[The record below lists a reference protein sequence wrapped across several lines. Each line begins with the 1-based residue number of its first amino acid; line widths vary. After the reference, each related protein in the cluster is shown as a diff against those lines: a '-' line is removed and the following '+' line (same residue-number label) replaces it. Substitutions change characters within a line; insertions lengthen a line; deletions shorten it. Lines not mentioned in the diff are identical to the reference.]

1 MDQLLA
7 LSQWNISASRT
18 VGRLHHRQIPKATA
32 RRAPEHRPVPPHAAQ
47 GMMFRV
53 RNLGRPRGCR
63 IVRTDDFPTLLFD
76 TSSIGSPIGAAEI
89 MLHGVTVR

>member
-1 MDQLLA
+1 MDQLP
-7 LSQWNISASRT
+7 SRNEIFPPLEPLDVCIT
-18 VGRLHHRQIPKATA
+18 VIPKATA

-63 IVRTDDFPTLLFD
+63 IVRTDDFPTFLFD

-89 MLHGVTVR
+89 MVHEVTVR